1 MVTNRINVK
10 ISNYF
15 SSFLIIVWR
24 RYQVINWSEKQLIR
38 QINDSTWALYSFL
51 KKVYIEKS
59 MEIQN

>member
-38 QINDSTWALYSFL
+38 RINDSKWALYSFL